1 MCEPCHYR
9 FEHITE
15 KYIFLDNWRNL
26 DTKWMFDD
34 NKRLFFR
41 RNDGI
46 GTMLKRILG
55 FGHTEVFI

>member
-1 MCEPCHYR
+1 
-9 FEHITE
+9 
-15 KYIFLDNWRNL
+15 
-26 DTKWMFDD
+26 MFDD

-55 FGHTEVFI
+55 FSHTEVFI